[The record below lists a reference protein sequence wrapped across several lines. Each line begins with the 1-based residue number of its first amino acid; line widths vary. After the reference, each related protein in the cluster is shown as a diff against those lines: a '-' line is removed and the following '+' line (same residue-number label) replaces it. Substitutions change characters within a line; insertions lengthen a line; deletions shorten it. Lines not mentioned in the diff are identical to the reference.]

1 MDGKSLQVAVND
13 ESRHCLRLGC
23 CVLFPRDS
31 DTGFTLSFGGMTEF
45 HPRVIENDPHA
56 VVPGGASVEDAIA
69 AIQEVLD
76 LVPICIQVLEADD
89 RHYSERDDFRS
100 SFDRLPTPNPIEQ
113 LLASADPSAHKT
125 SSFTGMLNLFFGQG
139 SEAHADLLF
148 EKSYNRVRCPGCGY
162 LRFRESRVWDSGKAV
177 VGSHG
182 DDVTELRDALVG
194 SSFRSMD
201 CAWSQRVVDA
211 VEEAGFTGAKFHRIR
226 HIVSRMSG
234 REFFE
239 FQPYYAVEFTGRVT
253 IDRQLYDGGDGFLCP
268 ECGVWKPRLEGTVRW
283 ENKCMAVVD
292 GADMPDFALAANISC
307 FYPFISAQ
315 AARLFARLGF
325 TGFAYQ
331 SLVGFYPHEFQH
343 ILDNPLVPGWWEEY
357 IRTAKSILPP
367 GFAR

>member
-1 MDGKSLQVAVND
+1 MVLNGESLPIAADD
-13 ESRHCLRLGC
+13 ESRHNLWLPFRG
-23 CVLFPRDS
+23 LFPS
-31 DTGFTLSFGGMTEF
+31 DLQAVFGLRFGGMTEF
-45 HPRVIENDPHA
+45 KPRAIENA
-56 VVPGGASVEDAIA
+56 VETVVPAGATIEEAIA

-89 RHYSERDDFRS
+89 RHFIERYEVRS
-100 SFDRLPTPNPIEQ
+100 SYERLPTPNPVEQ

-148 EKSYNRVRCPGCGY
+148 QKSYNRVRCPGCGY
-162 LRFRESRVWDSGKAV
+162 LRFGESRVWDSGKAV
-177 VGSHG
+177 VGNHG
-182 DDVTELRDALVG
+182 DDVSELRDALGG

-292 GADMPDFALAANISC
+292 GADMPDFALAENISC
-307 FYPFISAQ
+307 YYPFISAR

-325 TGFAYQ
+325 TGFAYK
-331 SLVGFYPHEFQH
+331 SLVGFYSF
-343 ILDNPLVPGWWEEY
+343 DNKVGDPLNPGWWEEY
-357 IRTAKSILPP
+357 TKKVTSILPP
-367 GFAR
+367 GFTR